1 MWRTIRRVQVSWLTV
16 RGDAE
21 RKAGRYEDAERLL
34 KDAVSVREQIG
45 GQDDQLDATLWNA
58 VGVLCKY
65 QARFPEGS
73 RAYLRGL
80 RAARRCF
87 GRRSAVVAT
96 YYHNLGG
103 LEHARGR
110 YRRAEPLAREA
121 VVLREAALGADH
133 PDVARDLAAW
143 GGVLDGLCRH
153 TEAEA
158 AHRRA
163 LEIFERTLGPRD
175 VEVAYTQGNLA
186 ACLHLQRR
194 EPEAAR
200 TAEDATLLLE
210 QRLGPRHPELGRALS
225 NLAILRAKCGDR
237 SAAAQAASRALSI
250 LDAALGVDH
259 PTTRGSRASLMAL
272 GLLG

>member
-1 MWRTIRRVQVSWLTV
+1 MWRTIQRVRVSWLTV

-34 KDAVSVREQIG
+34 NDAVAVREQIG

-87 GRRSAVVAT
+87 GRRSAAVAT

-121 VVLREAALGADH
+121 VTLREAALGSDH

-143 GGVLDGLCRH
+143 GGVLDGLNRH
-153 TEAEA
+153 AEAEA

-163 LEIFERTLGPRD
+163 LAIFERTLGPRD
-175 VEVAYTQGNLA
+175 LEVAFTQGNLA
-186 ACLHLQRR
+186 ACLHLQGR
-194 EPEAAR
+194 EPEAVR
-200 TAEDATLLLE
+200 MAEDATLLLE
-210 QRLGPRHPELGRALS
+210 QRLGATHPELGRALS

-237 SAAAQAASRALSI
+237 PAAAEAASRAMAILS
-250 LDAALGVDH
+250 AALDPDH
-259 PTTRGSRASLMAL
+259 PGPRETRQTLQRQ
-272 GLLG
+272 GLLD